1 MSIYLSIYPLIQGT
15 SVLER
20 VVAKT
25 LNLAPG
31 TGPGQVGAVIDLQ
44 SKTKILGYIN
54 GSVDSD
60 GAACLVDGRPWSD
73 PATAPAGSAI
83 AKVRSVVEFKCEFVT
98 YCQ

>member
-1 MSIYLSIYPLIQGT
+1 M
-15 SVLER
+15 
-20 VVAKT
+20 AKT

-54 GSVDSD
+54 GAVDSD

-83 AKVRSVVEFKCEFVT
+83 AKVRSVSSLSASLLLIVSNYCELVCLVVGWFF
-98 YCQ
+98 